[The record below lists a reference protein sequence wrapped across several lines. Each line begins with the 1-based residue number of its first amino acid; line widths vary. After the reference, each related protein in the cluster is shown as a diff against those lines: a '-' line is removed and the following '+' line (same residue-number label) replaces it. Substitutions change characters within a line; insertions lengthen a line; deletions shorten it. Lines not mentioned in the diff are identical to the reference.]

1 MPDTVSGTLPPHFSA
16 APFSQD
22 YQMRSPYVLIV
33 AGLVFA
39 SGLTAGAAP
48 PWQRI
53 AAFKRVEANPDKTYP
68 LTEKNGP
75 WVILA
80 VTFSGDEAADQA
92 NELVQELRSRYKM
105 PAYTYEL
112 ALDFSNRTSGR
123 RSDQFGQPVR
133 MKYRL
138 EQMHEIAVMVGN
150 YPTADDVEAQKVLKK
165 LRQIQPDCLDSKKR
179 AKEGKREYRTL
190 ASLREYQDKLNQAID
205 KNRKPRGPM
214 RHAMLTTNPLMPD
227 DYFVP
232 KGVDPLVLK
241 MNAPVKYSLLNC
253 PGRYTCKIATF
264 KGSVLIDQAKIKQVL
279 EGKKLES
286 RLEEAAAKAHEMT
299 MALRA
304 KGYEAYEFHDRYASM
319 VTVGSFDTVG
329 TPRPDGQ
336 IEIDPRLHKLITTFS
351 AEKKVVPGQ
360 AAPKLGD
367 PFIVRTKIGR
377 IPCDIQAVP
386 VLAPKR
392 SIASQYARGS
402 E

>member
-1 MPDTVSGTLPPHFSA
+1 MRSRYGLVVAAVFLASGTSA
-16 APFSQD
+16 S
-22 YQMRSPYVLIV
+22 
-33 AGLVFA
+33 A
-39 SGLTAGAAP
+39 SP

-53 AAFKRVEANPDKTYP
+53 ALFKRVEANPKKTYP
-68 LTEKNGP
+68 LSDKNGP

-80 VTFSGDEAADQA
+80 VTFSGDEAAEQA
-92 NELVQELRSRYKM
+92 NELVQELRSRYKL
-105 PAYTYEL
+105 PAYTYEMD
-112 ALDFSNRTSGR
+112 LDFSNPTAGR
-123 RSDQFGQPVR
+123 RTDQFGQPVR
-133 MKYRL
+133 MKYRI
-138 EQMHEIAVMVGN
+138 ERMHEIAVMVGDFSSS
-150 YPTADDVEAQKVLKK
+150 DDAEARKVLKK
-165 LRQIQPDCLDSKKR
+165 LRQIQPDCLDSRKR

-190 ASLREYQDKLNQAID
+190 AALREIQDQINQKID
-205 KNRKPRGPM
+205 KNHKPQGPM

-227 DYFVP
+227 DYFAP
-232 KGVDPLVLK
+232 KGVDSLVLK

-264 KGSVLIDQAKIKQVL
+264 TGSVLIDQAKIKEVL

-286 RLEEAAAKAHEMT
+286 RLEDAAAKAHELTMT
-299 MALRA
+299 LRA

-319 VTVGSFDTVG
+319 VTVGSFDSVG

-336 IEIDPRLHKLITTFS
+336 IEIDPRLHKLIETFS
-351 AEKKVVPGQ
+351 APKQIIPGQ

-367 PFIVRTKIGR
+367 PFTVRTKMGR

-386 VLAPKR
+386 VLVPKR

>member
-1 MPDTVSGTLPPHFSA
+1 
-16 APFSQD
+16 
-22 YQMRSPYVLIV
+22 MRSPFALLV
-33 AGLVFA
+33 AGMILA
-39 SGLTAGAAP
+39 SGVTALASP

-53 AAFKRVEANPDKTYP
+53 AVFKRVEANPDKSYP
-68 LTEKNGP
+68 LTDKNGP

-80 VTFSGDEAADQA
+80 VTFSGDEAAEQA
-92 NELVQELRSRYKM
+92 NELVQELRSRYKL
-105 PAYTYEL
+105 PAYTYEV
-112 ALDFSNRTSGR
+112 ALDFSKRTTSR
-123 RSDQFGQPVR
+123 RTDQFGQPMR
-133 MKYRL
+133 MKYRI

-150 YPTADDVEAQKVLKK
+150 FASSDDPDAQKVLKK
-165 LRQIQPDCLDSKKR
+165 LRQIQPDCLDSQKR
-179 AKEGKREYRTL
+179 AKQGKREYRTL
-190 ASLREYQDKLNQAID
+190 AALREIQNQINQKID
-205 KNRKPRGPM
+205 KNHKPQGPM
-214 RHAMLTTNPLMPD
+214 RHAMLTTNPLVPD

-232 KGVDPLVLK
+232 KGIDPLVLK

-264 KGSVLIDQAKIKQVL
+264 NGSTLIDQAKIKEVL

-299 MALRA
+299 ITLRA
-304 KGYEAYEFHDRYASM
+304 KGYEAYEFHDRYASL

-336 IEIDPRLHKLITTFS
+336 IEIDPRLHKLIETFS
-351 AEKKVVPGQ
+351 APKQVVPGQ

-367 PFIVRTKIGR
+367 PYLVRTKMGR

-392 SIASQYARGS
+392 SLSSEYARGTD
-402 E
+402 

>member
-1 MPDTVSGTLPPHFSA
+1 
-16 APFSQD
+16 
-22 YQMRSPYVLIV
+22 MRSRY
-33 AGLVFA
+33 GLVVAAMFLA
-39 SGLTAGAAP
+39 SGASASASP

-53 AAFKRVEANPDKTYP
+53 ALFKHVEANPKKTYP
-68 LTEKNGP
+68 LSDKNGP

-80 VTFSGDEAADQA
+80 VTFSGDEAAEQA
-92 NELVQELRSRYKM
+92 NELVQELRSRYKL
-105 PAYTYEL
+105 PAYTYEMD
-112 ALDFSNRTSGR
+112 LDFSNPTAGR
-123 RSDQFGQPVR
+123 RTDQFGQPVR
-133 MKYRL
+133 MKYRI
-138 EQMHEIAVMVGN
+138 ERMHEIAVMVGDFSSS
-150 YPTADDVEAQKVLKK
+150 DDAEARKVLKK
-165 LRQIQPDCLDSKKR
+165 LRQIQPDCLDSQKR

-190 ASLREYQDKLNQAID
+190 AALREIQDQINQKID
-205 KNRKPRGPM
+205 KNHKPQGPM

-227 DYFVP
+227 DYFAP
-232 KGVDPLVLK
+232 KGVDSLVLK

-264 KGSVLIDQAKIKQVL
+264 TGSVLIDQAKIKEVL

-286 RLEEAAAKAHEMT
+286 RLEDAAAKAHELTMT
-299 MALRA
+299 LRA

-319 VTVGSFDTVG
+319 VTVGSFDSVG

-336 IEIDPRLHKLITTFS
+336 IEIDPRLHKLIETFS
-351 AEKKVVPGQ
+351 APKQIIPGQ

-367 PFIVRTKIGR
+367 PFTVRTKMGR

-386 VLAPKR
+386 VLVPKR

>member
-1 MPDTVSGTLPPHFSA
+1 MRSRYALATAGILLVSGGGAL
-16 APFSQD
+16 
-22 YQMRSPYVLIV
+22 
-33 AGLVFA
+33 A
-39 SGLTAGAAP
+39 SP

-53 AAFKRVEANPDKTYP
+53 ALFKYVEANPKKTYA
-68 LTEKNGP
+68 LTDKNGP

-80 VTFSGDEAADQA
+80 VTFSGDEAAEQA
-92 NELVQELRSRYKM
+92 NELVQELRSRYKL

-112 ALDFSNRTSGR
+112 DLDFSNPTSGR
-123 RSDQFGQPVR
+123 RTDQFGQPVR
-133 MKYRL
+133 MRYRI
-138 EQMHEIAVMVGN
+138 ERMHEIAVMVGDF
-150 YPTADDVEAQKVLKK
+150 PSSEAPDARKVLKK
-165 LRQIQPDCLDSKKR
+165 LRQIQPDCLDSQKR

-190 ASLREYQDKLNQAID
+190 AALREIQNQINQKID
-205 KNRKPRGPM
+205 KNHKPQGPM

-227 DYFVP
+227 DYFTP
-232 KGVDPLVLK
+232 KGVDSLVLK

-264 KGSVLIDQAKIKQVL
+264 TGSVLIDQAKIKEVL

-299 MALRA
+299 MTLRA

-319 VTVGSFDTVG
+319 VTVGSFDSVG

-336 IEIDPRLHKLITTFS
+336 IEIDPRLHKLIETFS
-351 AEKKVVPGQ
+351 APKQVVPGQ

-367 PFIVRTKIGR
+367 PFTVRTKLGR